1 MSTLAVDAIT
11 NATGTSAVNIDSSG
25 NLTTSGD
32 VTIPTGHKLVA
43 TDTGGVIS
51 PGQVIN
57 YGSYNTGYGSG
68 AGISSTSTS
77 WQTLNIVGTNAA
89 GFGSCSQTI
98 SNVITFNKK
107 YNNSQLLVSTNFPT
121 YNSPAGAGHG
131 VRLQYY
137 RTGQSA
143 SIVDI
148 SDDGPAHG
156 WGWHGYGGQTSAM
169 NNFTWNTYD
178 KSTVRSDLVN
188 YTGDVHFYIEVK
200 NWSSSDTITFIHHS
214 GYNKYGTFQFAEIA
228 Q

>member
-1 MSTLAVDAIT
+1 MAGTLSVQQIQGLAS
-11 NATGTSAVNIDSSG
+11 ATDP
-25 NLTTSGD
+25 TT

-43 TDTGGVIS
+43 ADTGGVIS

-68 AGISSTSTS
+68 AGLSSTSTS
-77 WQTLNIVGTNAA
+77 WQTLNIVGTSAA
-89 GFGSCSQTI
+89 SFGSCSQTI

-121 YNSPAGAGHG
+121 YNSPAGSGHG

-148 SDDGPAHG
+148 SNDGPAHG

-178 KSTVRSDLVN
+178 KSSVRSDLVN
-188 YTGDVHFYIEVK
+188 YTGDVHFYIEVR
-200 NWSSSDTITFIHHS
+200 NWASSDTITYIHHS

>member
-1 MSTLAVDAIT
+1 MAGTLSVQQIQGLA
-11 NATGTSAVNIDSSG
+11 SAADP
-25 NLTTSGD
+25 TT

-43 TDTGGVIS
+43 ADTGGVIS

-77 WQTLNIVGTNAA
+77 WQTLQIVGTSAA
-89 GFGSCSQTI
+89 SFGSCSQTI

-107 YNNSQLLVSTNFPT
+107 YNNSQLLVTTNFPT
-121 YNSPAGAGHG
+121 YNSPGGSGHG
-131 VRLQYY
+131 IRLQYY
-137 RTGQSA
+137 KTGGSA
-143 SIVDI
+143 TIVDI
-148 SDDGPAHG
+148 ITDGPAAG
-156 WGWHGYGGQTSAM
+156 WGFHGYGGNTSAM

-178 KSTVRSDLVN
+178 KSAVRSDLVN

-200 NWSSSDTITFIHHS
+200 NWSSSDTITYIHHG
-214 GYNKYGTFQFAEIA
+214 GYSKYGTFQFAEIA

>member
-1 MSTLAVDAIT
+1 MAGTLSVQQIQGLAS
-11 NATGTSAVNIDSSG
+11 ATDP
-25 NLTTSGD
+25 TT

-43 TDTGGVIS
+43 ADTGGVIS

-57 YGSYNTGYGSG
+57 YGSYNTGYGSS

-77 WQTLNIVGTNAA
+77 WQTLTIVGTNAA
-89 GFGSCSQTI
+89 AFGSCSQTL

-107 YNNSQLLVSTNFPT
+107 YNNSQIIVTTNFPT
-121 YNSPAGAGHG
+121 YNSPGGSGHG

-137 RTGQSA
+137 KPGGAYT
-143 SIVDI
+143 IVDI
-148 SDDGPAHG
+148 SDEGPGHG

-178 KSTVRSDLVN
+178 KSSVRSDLVN

-200 NWSSSDTITFIHHS
+200 NWASSDTISYIYHS

>member
-1 MSTLAVDAIT
+1 MAGTLSVQQIQGLAS
-11 NATGTSAVNIDSSG
+11 ATDP
-25 NLTTSGD
+25 TT

-43 TDTGGVIS
+43 ADTGGVIS

-68 AGISSTSTS
+68 AGLSSTSTS

>member
-25 NLTTSGD
+25 NLATSGD

-43 TDTGGVIS
+43 

-57 YGSYNTGYGSG
+57 YGSYNTGYGSS
-68 AGISSTSTS
+68 AGLSTTSTS
-77 WQTLNIVGTNAA
+77 WNTLPIEGTNAA
-89 GFGSCSQTI
+89 AFGSCSKSIT
-98 SNVITFNKK
+98 NVITFNKK
-107 YNNSQLLVSTNFPT
+107 HNNSQLIVTTNFPT
-121 YNSPAGAGHG
+121 YNNGGNNGHG
-131 VRLQYY
+131 IRLHYY

-148 SDDGPAHG
+148 LNDGPAHG
-156 WGWHGYGGQTSAM
+156 WGFHGYGGSTSAM

-178 KSTVRSDLVN
+178 KSSVRSDLQT
-188 YTGDVHFYIEVK
+188 YTGDVHFYIEVR
-200 NWSSSDTITFIHHS
+200 NWNSSDTITYIYHS

>member
-1 MSTLAVDAIT
+1 MTSIIKADNISTVS
-11 NATGTSAVNIDSSG
+11 GSG
-25 NLTTSGD
+25 NI
-32 VTIPTGHKLVA
+32 TIPTGVKLIGTDNSSIVA
-43 TDTGGVIS
+43 

-57 YGSYNTGYGSG
+57 YGSYNTGYGSS
-68 AGISSTSTS
+68 AGLSSTSTS
-77 WQTLNIVGTNAA
+77 WQTLNIEGTNAA
-89 GFGSCSQTI
+89 SFGSCSKSIT
-98 SNVITFNKK
+98 NVITFNKK
-107 YNNSQLLVSTNFPT
+107 YNNSQLIVTTNFPT
-121 YNSPAGAGHG
+121 YNNTGGSGHG
-131 VRLQYY
+131 IRLQYY

-156 WGWHGYGGQTSAM
+156 WGFHGYGGSSSAM

-200 NWSSSDTITFIHHS
+200 NWQSTDTITYLFHS

>member
-1 MSTLAVDAIT
+1 MAGTLSVQQIQGLA
-11 NATGTSAVNIDSSG
+11 SAADP
-25 NLTTSGD
+25 TT

-68 AGISSTSTS
+68 AGQQMTSTS
-77 WQTLNIVGTNAA
+77 WQTLNIEGTNATA
-89 GFGSCSQTI
+89 FGSCSKSIT
-98 SNVITFNKK
+98 NVITFNKK
-107 YNNSQLLVSTNFPT
+107 YNNSQLIVTTNFPT
-121 YNSPAGAGHG
+121 YNNNGTSGHG
-131 VRLQYY
+131 IRLQYY

-148 SDDGPAHG
+148 SDNGPGHG
-156 WGWHGYGGQTSAM
+156 WGFHGYGGPTAGM

-188 YTGDVHFYIEVK
+188 YTGDVHFYIEVI
-200 NWSSSDTITFIHHS
+200 NWTSSDTISYIQHS
-214 GYNKYGTFQFAEIA
+214 SYNKYGTFQFEEIA

>member
-1 MSTLAVDAIT
+1 MAGTLSVQQIQGLAS
-11 NATGTSAVNIDSSG
+11 ATDP
-25 NLTTSGD
+25 TT

-43 TDTGGVIS
+43 ADTGGVIS

-57 YGSYNTGYGSG
+57 YGSYNTGYGSS
-68 AGISSTSTS
+68 AGISSASTS
-77 WQTLNIVGTNAA
+77 WQTLPIEGTNAA
-89 GFGSCSQTI
+89 SFGSCSKSIT
-98 SNVITFNKK
+98 NVITFNKK
-107 YNNSQLLVSTNFPT
+107 YNNSQLIVTTNFPT
-121 YNSPAGAGHG
+121 YNSPGGSGHG

-137 RTGQSA
+137 KPGGAYT
-143 SIVDI
+143 IVDI
-148 SDDGPAHG
+148 SDEGPGHG

-178 KSTVRSDLVN
+178 KSSVRSDLVN

-200 NWSSSDTITFIHHS
+200 NWASSDTISYIYHS